1 MKTFRLFSVSM
12 LALVIG
18 ISFAGDSLA
27 QTSSADKVKVA
38 VTEFTPGPN
47 APGMTVE
54 AKRHMQASLAFALF
68 DTKRFDVVDVR
79 NTRAA
84 SQADLAAINGGAS
97 TAAAVRLGKQLGVAY
112 VLTGTVEE
120 YTPQGGDGF
129 GRVRLKTRLIEVAT
143 GKVKHAGETTQR
155 STSAMRTLNAA
166 EMHTKAMRPAL
177 EKLAAT
183 LAGLR
188 G

>member
-1 MKTFRLFSVSM
+1 MFQFALLRRVSERRRRGRRAPTGAASLTHSKLTLRGGSMKTIRLFSVSM
-12 LALVIG
+12 LALVLG
-18 ISFAGDSLA
+18 FAFSGVSHA

-84 SQADLAAINGGAS
+84 SQADLAAING
-97 TAAAVRLGKQLGVAY
+97 
-112 VLTGTVEE
+112 
-120 YTPQGGDGF
+120 
-129 GRVRLKTRLIEVAT
+129 
-143 GKVKHAGETTQR
+143 
-155 STSAMRTLNAA
+155 
-166 EMHTKAMRPAL
+166 
-177 EKLAAT
+177 
-183 LAGLR
+183 
-188 G
+188 